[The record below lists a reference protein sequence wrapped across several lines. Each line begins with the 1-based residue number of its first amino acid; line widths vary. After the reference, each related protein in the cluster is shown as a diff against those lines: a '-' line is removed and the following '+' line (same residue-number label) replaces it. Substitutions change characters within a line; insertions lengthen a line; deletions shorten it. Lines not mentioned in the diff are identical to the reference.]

1 MGAEHLNAIA
11 PALIAE
17 TGMLPADPGD
27 HLALAV
33 ITNAYVTNQVLSV
46 DGGTHPR

>member
-1 MGAEHLNAIA
+1 MRPIH
-11 PALIAE
+11 
-17 TGMLPADPGD
+17 DPTARCRSWERW
-27 HLALAV
+27 ALAA